1 MSNYFLLLCTF
12 LKNDAKLI
20 EIKDILILNKY
31 SEKSKEM
38 GNIQILDKEFELF
51 MPYEKIRSVVER
63 MSEEMNERLEGK
75 NPLFICILNGSFM
88 FAAEIFKRITLL
100 DAEISFVKL
109 ASYDGTSTTGSVRE
123 LIGLNED
130 LAGRT
135 VVVLED
141 IVDTGITIEKV
152 IAQIQSKKPA
162 EVQVATLLL
171 KPDALQK
178 EVQLD
183 YIGLE
188 IPNDFIVGYGLDYN
202 GMGRNLIDIFRV
214 VD

>member
-1 MSNYFLLLCTF
+1 MANV
-12 LKNDAKLI
+12 K
-20 EIKDILILNKY
+20 
-31 SEKSKEM
+31 
-38 GNIQILDKEFELF
+38 ILDKEFELF
-51 MPYEKIRSVVER
+51 IPYEKIRSVIEK
-63 MSEEMNERLEGK
+63 MADEMNEKLEGK
-75 NPLFICILNGSFM
+75 NPLFLCVLNGSFM

-109 ASYDGTSTTGSVRE
+109 ASYDGTSTTGKVKE
-123 LIGLNED
+123 LIGLNEH
-130 LAGRT
+130 LEGRT

-141 IVDTGITIEKV
+141 IVDTGITIEKT
-152 IAQIQSKKPA
+152 IEQIKAKKPA

-202 GMGRNLIDIFRV
+202 GRGRNLIDILKV
-214 VD
+214 VG